1 MKKISKQE
9 VILES
14 IIQTYLRSKM
24 PIGSSELQMRLT
36 LDMSP
41 STIRIYF
48 KKLSDVGYLAQYHV
62 SGGRV
67 PTHSALMG
75 YWKDKIDT
83 TKPVVLKNIDKVKRS
98 IKDHHLFC
106 ILEKSVGGH
115 FKELIN
121 TQNRYLILVFDA
133 HEVILHYNP
142 KVEQFLG
149 RFVGCEMKELKNVA
163 AQVGLYDLHEKLAQ
177 IFSQAPMVKEG
188 ENEMYAIAKELQD
201 EAFIGKFQS
210 LHFIESMRDGL
221 YFDGFIPQGC
231 MAIKQKAT
239 LKSEDVSV
247 DLFCFGRIE
256 SNFEDFFNDVK
267 EST

>member
-1 MKKISKQE
+1 MKKIFIFF

-24 PIGSSELQMRLT
+24 PIGSSELQMHLT

-67 PTHSALMG
+67 PTQSALMG
-75 YWKDKIDT
+75 YWRDKIDT
-83 TKPVVLKNIDKVKRS
+83 TKPIVLKNVDK
-98 IKDHHLFC
+98 IKHSTKEHQLFC
-106 ILEKSVGGH
+106 VLEKSVDST

-121 TQNRYLILVFDA
+121 AQNRYLILVFDA
-133 HEVILHYNP
+133 HEVILRYNP

-149 RFVGCEMKELKNVA
+149 RFIGCEMKELKNIS
-163 AQVGLYDLHEKLAQ
+163 AQVGLYELHEKLVQ
-177 IFSQAPMVKEG
+177 IFSQAPIVKEG
-188 ENEMYAIAKELQD
+188 EKEMYAIAQEFHD
-201 EAFIGKFQS
+201 EAFIRTFQS

-231 MAIKQKAT
+231 MAIKQKAK
-239 LKSEDVSV
+239 LKDEDYAV

-256 SNFEDFFNDVK
+256 SNFEDFFNQVK
-267 EST
+267 E

>member
-1 MKKISKQE
+1 MKKILKQE

-14 IIQTYLRSKM
+14 IIQAYLRSKM

-75 YWKDKIDT
+75 YWRDKIDT
-83 TKPVVLKNIDKVKRS
+83 TKPIVLKNIDKVKHS
-98 IKDHHLFC
+98 TKEHNLFC
-106 ILEKSVGGH
+106 ILEKSVGGF

-121 TQNRYLILVFDA
+121 AQNRYLILVFDA
-133 HEVILHYNP
+133 HEVVLRYNQ

-149 RFVGCEMKELKNVA
+149 RFVGCEMKELKSIS
-163 AQVGLYDLHEKLAQ
+163 AQVGLYELHEKLVQ
-177 IFSQAPMVKEG
+177 IFSQASIIKEG
-188 ENEMYAIAKELQD
+188 EKEIYAIAQEFQN
-201 EAFIGKFQS
+201 EAFIRTFQT
-210 LHFIESMRDGL
+210 LHFIESISDGL

-231 MAIKQKAT
+231 MAIKRKAR
-239 LKSEDVSV
+239 LKDEDFPI
-247 DLFCFGRIE
+247 DLFCFGRLE
-256 SNFEDFFNDVK
+256 SNFEDFFNEVK
-267 EST
+267 E